1 MKNLLAVK
9 AHLLILSLVLIAL
22 STNAQKSD
30 TIKRTVVVEIDTVV
44 KGAKQNVNKV
54 ATEKSGEVVTSADA
68 KVQPV
73 FYRGLL
79 VVEGGIMY
87 KDNVLPILLAG
98 EFGLARNIGLEARTW
113 YGSNTKNGT
122 KYEDGFLGVGL
133 NYHFSG
139 EDNQKPSKFDPY
151 VGGMYGKI
159 LEGSGTAFYAQA
171 GGRLFLFK
179 NLGAFAN
186 LNVGL
191 VGKRGTNLSFGL
203 SYKIH

>member
-1 MKNLLAVK
+1 MKKLLAFK

-22 STNAQKSD
+22 STNAQQSD

-44 KGAKQNVNKV
+44 KGAKPNVNKV
-54 ATEKSGEVVTSADA
+54 ATEKTVEVVTTENV

-87 KDNVLPILLAG
+87 KDNVLPVLFAG

-113 YGSNTKNGT
+113 YGKNGI
-122 KYEDGFLGVGL
+122 YEDGFLGVGL

-151 VGGMYGKI
+151 VGGIYGKV
-159 LEGSGTAFYAQA
+159 LDGSGTAFYAQA

>member
-1 MKNLLAVK
+1 MKK
-9 AHLLILSLVLIAL
+9 IIAL
-22 STNAQKSD
+22 KLSILTLSIALFSLSVNAQQSD
-30 TIKRTVVVEIDTVV
+30 TIKRTVVIEVDTIV

-54 ATEKSGEVVTSADA
+54 ATETHVEVVTSESV
-68 KVQPV
+68 KVLPV

-113 YGSNTKNGT
+113 YGKNGL
-122 KYEDGFLGVGL
+122 YEDGFLGVGL

-139 EDNQKPSKFDPY
+139 EDNKKPSKFDPY
-151 VGGMYGKI
+151 VGGIYGKI
-159 LEGSGTAFYAQA
+159 LDGSGTALYAQA
-171 GGRLFLFK
+171 GGRLFIFK